1 MYLEQLLACIDVLL
15 RHSDLD
21 CGSVSLQ
28 LFQVLITVQSLS
40 VDQQLSD
47 KVRKQVERNTVTL
60 LFQFLPLIS
69 TFSGNR

>member
-15 RHSDLD
+15 RHCDLD

-40 VDQQLSD
+40 IDQQLSD
-47 KVRKQVERNTVTL
+47 KVRKLATI
-60 LFQFLPLIS
+60 LIS
-69 TFSGNR
+69 LYKWKYCHITVAIPPFN